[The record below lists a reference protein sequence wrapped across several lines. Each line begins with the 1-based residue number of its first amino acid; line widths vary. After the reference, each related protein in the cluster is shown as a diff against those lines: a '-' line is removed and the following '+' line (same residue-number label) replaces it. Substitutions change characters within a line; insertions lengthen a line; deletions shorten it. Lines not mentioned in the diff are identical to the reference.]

1 MNAKAQTQLLVT
13 LFVYTPLAALIV
25 IGLAA
30 GWHLLA
36 VIVSA
41 VGGALIGGLLLVLVV
56 IRFVPIRISR

>member
-1 MNAKAQTQLLVT
+1 MNSKAQTQLLVT

-30 GWHLLA
+30 GWNPLV

-41 VGGALIGGLLLVLVV
+41 VGGALIGGLVLVFV
-56 IRFVPIRISR
+56 ITRCGARPAE